1 MSERE
6 WYASKEHFNTE
17 LSYEKYLERRKRNRK
32 KKRSKKMWEML
43 P

>member
-17 LSYEKYLERRKRNRK
+17 LSYEGYLKRRKKNRK
-32 KKRSKKMWEML
+32 KRNKNMWEML